1 MNNNRKLES
10 GNVIKG
16 NPTEKEYTI
25 EEKLEMILKAMWN
38 LEKRVAELE
47 KEVAKNSVKNKILN

>member
-10 GNVIKG
+10 KNVIKET
-16 NPTEKEYTI
+16 PAEKQYTT

-38 LEKRVAELE
+38 LESRVTELE
-47 KEVAKNSVKNKILN
+47 KEVAKNSVKNKILG

>member
-10 GNVIKG
+10 GNTIKET
-16 NPTEKEYTI
+16 PAEKEYTT

-38 LEKRVAELE
+38 LESRVTELE
-47 KEVAKNSVKNKILN
+47 KEVAKSSIKNKILG

>member
-10 GNVIKG
+10 GNTIKETH
-16 NPTEKEYTI
+16 TEKQYTT

-38 LEKRVAELE
+38 LEGRITDLE
-47 KEVAKNSVKNKILN
+47 KEVAKNSIKNKILS